1 VLLFQTAYSDTSIT
15 FCGLVKTY
23 VIHNTYAERLEM
35 DEPGSYPGE
44 IYVSLVNK
52 LFFFFFAFNCYNPA
66 N

>member
-23 VIHNTYAERLEM
+23 VIYKTYRERLEV

-44 IYVSLVNK
+44 NYVSLASKHN
-52 LFFFFFAFNCYNPA
+52 FFLY
-66 N
+66 